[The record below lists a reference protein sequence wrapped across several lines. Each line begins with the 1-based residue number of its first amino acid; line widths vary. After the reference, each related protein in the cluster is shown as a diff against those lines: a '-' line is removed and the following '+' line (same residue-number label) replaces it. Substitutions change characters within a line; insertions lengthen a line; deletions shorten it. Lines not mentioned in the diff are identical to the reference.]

1 MEDEPLAKRRQILP
15 EARNDDKTSIEKHQ
29 NGSSSSSPSCS
40 YLLPVDSTEPA
51 LASVSATSSISTN
64 APEVN
69 ANTARC
75 DDGSEDPLRLP
86 TANESNPTPR
96 ETTESAAIS
105 TKAANDNGSN
115 KKGKQNPDKD
125 NGEADRTSKDY
136 YFDSYAHHA
145 IHEEMLKDEVR
156 TRTYELAIKQNAH
169 LFRDKVVLDVG
180 CGTGILS
187 MFASQVGAKHVYA
200 VDCSSIAH
208 QARQIVE
215 RNGFGDKIT
224 VIQGKVEEIELPVSE
239 VDVIVSEWMGYFLL
253 YESMLDTVI
262 YARDKWLVKDG
273 TGIVFPDKAVMYL
286 CAVEDG
292 QVKRDRFDFWN
303 NVYGFDMTPIQ
314 KIALQEPVVDVIDSK
329 AIVSDAVPILHL
341 DILTCRKEDVEF
353 TSSFELTAKRN
364 DYVHGLV
371 AYFECAFTQVHKPI
385 GFSTS
390 PFCRYTHWKQTIF
403 YLPENLAICDGET
416 ISGDITCKPNKK
428 NRRDLDIGVS
438 LSINGKHNKSSF
450 SVDYR
455 LR

>member
-1 MEDEPLAKRRQILP
+1 MAMKDEPPAKRRQVLSEPEIDLP
-15 EARNDDKTSIEKHQ
+15 TTGKVETE
-29 NGSSSSSPSCS
+29 SS
-40 YLLPVDSTEPA
+40 
-51 LASVSATSSISTN
+51 LASDPSTK
-64 APEVN
+64 
-69 ANTARC
+69 TK
-75 DDGSEDPLRLP
+75 
-86 TANESNPTPR
+86 
-96 ETTESAAIS
+96 ETAAIS
-105 TKAANDNGSN
+105 TPNDTTTDGTSIPSKDKPASPENNAEKNG
-115 KKGKQNPDKD
+115 DTKD
-125 NGEADRTSKDY
+125 DAQKESEKENDHMDRTSKDY

-156 TRTYELAIKQNAH
+156 TRTYEMAIKQNEH
-169 LFRDKVVLDVG
+169 LFRDKIVLDVG

-200 VDCSSIAH
+200 VDCSSIAM

-215 RNGFGDKIT
+215 KNGFGPDKIT
-224 VIQGKVEEIELPVSE
+224 VIQGKIEEIELPVSQ

-273 TGIVFPDKAVMYL
+273 TGIVFPDKAVMYM
-286 CAVEDG
+286 CAIEDG
-292 QVKRDRFDFWN
+292 QVKRDRIDFWS

-314 KIALQEPVVDVIDSK
+314 KIALKEPVVDVVDAK
-329 AIVSDAVPILHL
+329 AVVSDAVPILHL
-341 DILTCRKEDVEF
+341 DILTCQKEDVDF
-353 TSSFELTAKRN
+353 TASFELTARRN

-403 YLPENLAICDGET
+403 YLPENVVICEGEK
-416 ISGDITCKPNKK
+416 IAGDITCKK
-428 NRRDLDIGVS
+428 NRKNERDLDIGIALTVKGRHNVS
-438 LSINGKHNKSSF
+438 NF
-450 SVDYR
+450 AVDYR